1 MKNDS
6 YTLRNKK
13 GIIREYIFYFFNLVG
28 EAAVWLALTSL
39 MSVKSA
45 AVKITEKIV
54 GIAKAAADFFSSLR
68 KSMKKRRRRKII
80 KRGKLIKRSVVRRL
94 LLSIIAM
101 TAAYFGV
108 YIIIQSGGLPV
119 ISEIYL
125 NTVGTTDFYFI
136 LYELELVIIIGIY
149 LILVLFIINR
159 AFNKFGEYL
168 DSIDDALDNLSEG
181 REIEREMPSELS
193 DYQMK
198 ITNILYTV
206 QHNEQAAR
214 EAEQRKNDLVVYL
227 AHDLK
232 TPLTSVIGYLS
243 LLEECPELDI
253 NQRAKYVKI
262 TLDKAL
268 RLEQLINEFFDITRF
283 NLQSITLDNNS
294 VNITRMLY
302 QIADEFYPVF
312 EEKSLKC
319 NLNIAGKIEFIGDA
333 DKLARVFDNLIRNA
347 VNYSYSGTTVD
358 ISAVETGNM
367 INVSVRNI
375 GDCIP
380 QAKLERIFEKFFRVD
395 SARTS
400 SSGGAGLGLAIA
412 KQIVELHGGTISAE
426 SSAKF
431 TQFTVSLPKNRQVEG
446 VSRV

>member
-1 MKNDS
+1 MKNKHDIS
-6 YTLRNKK
+6 LDKIDIAK
-13 GIIREYIFYFFNLVG
+13 EYIFYILNLTV
-28 EAAVWLALTSL
+28 EAAVTFIAEFCGAIKRIIGGFIARISDAAKRVAGYLSDLAQ
-39 MSVKSA
+39 K
-45 AVKITEKIV
+45 
-54 GIAKAAADFFSSLR
+54 
-68 KSMKKRRRRKII
+68 MKKRRRRKII
-80 KRGKLIKRSVVRRL
+80 KRGKLIKRSVVRRMWF
-94 LLSIIAM
+94 SIIIM
-101 TAAYFGV
+101 TMLYFGA
-108 YIIIQSGGLPV
+108 YLLIQSGGLPV

-125 NTVGTTDFYFI
+125 DTVGRTAVYLQ
-136 LYELELVIIIGIY
+136 LYEFEPVIIVAVY
-149 LILVLFIINR
+149 LISVIFMINR
-159 AFNKFGEYL
+159 SFRKFGDYL
-168 DSIDDALDNLSEG
+168 DAIDDALDNMSEG
-181 REIEREMPSELS
+181 REIQQEMPSELG

-198 ITNILYTV
+198 MTNILYTV

-232 TPLTSVIGYLS
+232 TPLTSVIGYLT

-253 NQRAKYVKI
+253 NQRSKYVKI
-262 TLDKAL
+262 TLDKAF

-294 VNITRMLY
+294 VNISRMLY

-319 NLNIAGKIEFIGDA
+319 KLNIARNLEFTGDV

-358 ISAVETGNM
+358 ISAAEVGEMLN
-367 INVSVRNI
+367 ISVRNV

-395 SARTS
+395 SARSS

-426 SSAKF
+426 SSEQF
-431 TQFTVSLPKNRQVEG
+431 TKFTVSLPKNRRAAE

>member
-1 MKNDS
+1 MKNK
-6 YTLRNKK
+6 RNVSLDKANVIK
-13 GIIREYIFYFFNLVG
+13 EYIFYILNLIV
-28 EAAVWLALTSL
+28 EAVITLIKGLCCTIKYIADRCIIKIRDAAKRVASAVSD
-39 MSVKSA
+39 M
-45 AVKITEKIV
+45 
-54 GIAKAAADFFSSLR
+54 
-68 KSMKKRRRRKII
+68 MKKRRRRKII
-80 KRGKLIKRSVVRRL
+80 KHGRLIKRSVVRRMW
-94 LLSIIAM
+94 LSII
-101 TAAYFGV
+101 TLTVIYFGI
-108 YIIIQSGGLPV
+108 YLLIQNGGLPV

-125 NTVGTTDFYFI
+125 NTVGATDFYLM
-136 LYELELVIIIGIY
+136 LYELEPVLLVSIY
-149 LILVLFIINR
+149 LISVIFLINR
-159 AFNKFGEYL
+159 SFNKFGEYL
-168 DSIDDALDNLSEG
+168 DSIDDALDNMSEG
-181 REIEREMPSELS
+181 REIEQEMPSALS

-198 ITNILYTV
+198 MTNILYTA

-232 TPLTSVIGYLS
+232 TPLTSVIGYLT
-243 LLEECPELDI
+243 LLEECPELDTE
-253 NQRAKYVKI
+253 QRAKYVKI
-262 TLDKAL
+262 TLDKAF

-294 VNITRMLY
+294 VNISRMLY

-319 NLNIAGKIEFIGDA
+319 DLYIAQKLEFIGDA

-347 VNYSYSGTTVD
+347 VNYSYSGTTID
-358 ISAVETGNM
+358 IAAVETGEN
-367 INVSVRNI
+367 IVISVRNV

-395 SARTS
+395 SARSS

-412 KQIVELHGGTISAE
+412 KQIVELHGGRISAE
-426 SSAKF
+426 SSAEYTK
-431 TQFTVSLPKNRQVEG
+431 FTVSLPKNRQAAG

>member
-1 MKNDS
+1 MKNKS
-6 YTLRNKK
+6 YTSHNKT
-13 GIIREYIFYFFNLVG
+13 GIIKEYIFYFFNLVE
-28 EAAVWLALTSL
+28 EAAALLAVTFLTA
-39 MSVKSA
+39 VKSA
-45 AVKITEKIV
+45 ILKNTEKVV
-54 GIAKAAADFFSSLR
+54 GIAKAVADFFYSLQ

-94 LLSIIAM
+94 WLSIIAM
-101 TAAYFGV
+101 TAVYFGV
-108 YIIIQSGGLPV
+108 YIIIQSGGFPV

-125 NTVGTTDFYFI
+125 HTVGRTDFYLI
-136 LYELELVIIIGIY
+136 LNELEPV
-149 LILVLFIINR
+149 ILVCVYIVLVMLMINR
-159 AFNKFGEYL
+159 SFNKFGEYL
-168 DSIDDALDNLSEG
+168 DSIDDALDNLAEG

-198 ITNILYTV
+198 ITNIHYTV

-243 LLEECPELDI
+243 LLEECPELEI

-294 VNITRMLY
+294 VNISRMLY

-347 VNYSYSGTTVD
+347 VNYSYSCTTVA
-358 ISAVETGNM
+358 ISASEAGDM
-367 INVSVRNI
+367 INISVRNI

-380 QAKLERIFEKFFRVD
+380 QVKLERIFEKFFRVD

-412 KQIVELHGGTISAE
+412 KQIVELHGGRISAE
-426 SSAKF
+426 SSAQF
-431 TQFTVSLPKNRQVEG
+431 TQFTVSLPKNRRAEG

>member
-39 MSVKSA
+39 TSVKSA
-45 AVKITEKIV
+45 AVKITEKTV
-54 GIAKAAADFFSSLR
+54 GIAKAAADFFSSLS
-68 KSMKKRRRRKII
+68 KSIKKRRRRKII

-94 LLSIIAM
+94 WLSIIAM

-136 LYELELVIIIGIY
+136 LYELEPVIIIGIY

-159 AFNKFGEYL
+159 TFNKFGEYL

-426 SSAKF
+426 SSTKF